1 MPTKKIST
9 SEEGRLWAAA
19 SYLWIISIVV
29 LAVRKND
36 NFARF
41 HANQGSLLFI
51 ISIPMMFIPVV
62 GWLINLI
69 ICILAIIGIIKAL
82 TGERWE
88 LPLLGSVAAKFGGWI
103 VKTFKL

>member
-1 MPTKKIST
+1 MPTKKISP

-41 HANQGSLLFI
+41 HANQGALLFV

-88 LPLLGSVAAKFGGWI
+88 LPLLGSVAAKFGGWVI
-103 VKTFKL
+103 KTFKL